1 MSSVVRTRVPGS
13 RRIAGD
19 WLLTLPLSVFFLAFV
34 AVPLALLAAI
44 SLHNDAAMTHAG
56 LHQYARFFSDSY
68 NRGILWSTLGLGVW
82 TTVSCI
88 VLGYPVAWLYVSSSA
103 RWRRPLLLC
112 ILLPLLTSSV
122 VRTFAWVVILGNEG
136 LVNQVLAALGL
147 IGSPV
152 KLLYTPTA
160 VVLSLAQIELP
171 LMVLP
176 LATAL
181 SAIDPRLSEA
191 SHALGASPWRT
202 WWQVTLPL
210 SVPGLL
216 SGTLLVF
223 TGAVSAFVV
232 QTLVGGGQ
240 LMYMPFYIYQQ
251 AIQSQDYPFAAAIAM
266 ILLVSILV
274 MVTLLN
280 YGGRKTKGFV
290 HG

>member
-1 MSSVVRTRVPGS
+1 MNSVVRTRPQGS

-19 WLLTLPLSVFFLAFV
+19 WLLTLPLSMFFLAFV
-34 AVPLALLAAI
+34 AVPLALLAVI
-44 SLHNDAAMTHAG
+44 SLHNDVAMTHVG
-56 LHQYARFFSDSY
+56 LHQYARFFGDSY

-103 RWRRPLLLC
+103 RWRRLLLLC

-152 KLLYTPTA
+152 KLLYTPSA

-181 SAIDPRLSEA
+181 GAIDPRFSEA
-191 SHALGASPWRT
+191 SRALGASQWRT
-202 WWQVTLPL
+202 WWRVTLPL

-280 YGGRKTKGFV
+280 YGCRKTKGFI